1 VQAYATRSISQSDRS
16 QKELALALIDK
27 TGDGVVMTASS
38 ALSRLARRARSSGAR
53 PPHVSSGAVISIR
66 IAGQRE
72 EAAIA
77 RLAQLSEHPVP
88 SGRALVAEVDGQVRA
103 ALPLARGPMLVDPFH
118 PSTEVRELLSLRAAQ
133 LGETG

>member
-1 VQAYATRSISQSDRS
+1 
-16 QKELALALIDK
+16 
-27 TGDGVVMTASS
+27 MTAAS

-53 PPHVSSGAVISIR
+53 PPHVCSGAVISIR
-66 IAGQRE
+66 LARRDE
-72 EAAIA
+72 DAALE

-118 PSTEVRELLSLRAAQ
+118 PSSEVRELLSLRAAQ

>member
-1 VQAYATRSISQSDRS
+1 
-16 QKELALALIDK
+16 
-27 TGDGVVMTASS
+27 MTATS
-38 ALSRLARRARSSGAR
+38 ARSRLARRARSSGAR
-53 PPHVSSGAVISIR
+53 PPHVQSGAVISIR
-66 IAGQRE
+66 LAGQGE
-72 EAAIA
+72 HSALE

-118 PSTEVRELLSLRAAQ
+118 PSSEVRELLSLRAAQ